1 VVTYDL
7 HFGGGLKKDP
17 ENSQDHVYN
26 PSFKAHNY
34 YAPQLCVAAASR
46 ADEAVS
52 LARTIC
58 AMEDRSTV
66 FPQTEDPRL
75 RGNWCNHSE

>member
-1 VVTYDL
+1 LEGDS
-7 HFGGGLKKDP
+7 KKIQRTHRTM
-17 ENSQDHVYN
+17 STIQG
-26 PSFKAHNY
+26 SKAHNY
-34 YAPQLCVAAASR
+34 YAPQLCVAVASR

-75 RGNWCNHSE
+75 RDNWRNYGE